1 MIAHSQNQSQASER
15 ALASQ
20 KEDPKKG
27 AENVDDSDSEEEQ
40 GAIHLPALSC
50 GTPRAIPG
58 SRPLHLDC
66 VIRCFG

>member
-20 KEDPKKG
+20 KEDPKKA

-40 GAIHLPALSC
+40 GAIHPPAPSC
-50 GTPRAIPG
+50 RLLGAFPG
-58 SRPLHLDC
+58 LRPLH
-66 VIRCFG
+66 VIV